1 MCSRDN
7 VQAVVESI
15 QATAREESEE
25 SVVNHF
31 VDDDSVEQM
40 SGLPGSGG
48 PSGPQS
54 GGIGVKGRVVTMP
67 RGRRRSREQRIRRSA
82 APGSAVLRTLRSQ
95 RGSGVAGA
103 RSLPAKSFF
112 VASPKIS
119 RAGDHGHAHRPRD
132 RHRQRVMLPATESV
146 PCQTLP
152 TASAAGGA
160 ARRATTAGA
169 GAPRPAP

>member
-31 VDDDSVEQM
+31 VDDDSVEQT

-54 GGIGVKGRVVTMP
+54 GGIGAKGRVVTMP

-82 APGSAVLRTLRSQ
+82 APGNAVLRTPYSQ
-95 RGSGVAGA
+95 RGSGVAET
-103 RSLPAKSFF
+103 RNLPAQSFF
-112 VASPKIS
+112 VALLKIS
-119 RAGDHGHAHRPRD
+119 RAEDHGPAHCPRD
-132 RHRQRVMLPATESV
+132 SH
-146 PCQTLP
+146 
-152 TASAAGGA
+152 
-160 ARRATTAGA
+160 
-169 GAPRPAP
+169 

>member
-1 MCSRDN
+1 MRSRGSM
-7 VQAVVESI
+7 QAVAEGI
-15 QATAREESEE
+15 EATAREESEE

-31 VDDDSVEQM
+31 VDDDSVEQT
-40 SGLPGSGG
+40 SGLPGSAG

-54 GGIGVKGRVVTMP
+54 GGIGAKGRVVTMP

-82 APGSAVLRTLRSQ
+82 APGSAVLRTPRSQ

-119 RAGDHGHAHRPRD
+119 RAGDHDGHAHRPRD

-152 TASAAGGA
+152 PASAAGGA
-160 ARRATTAGA
+160 ARWATAA